1 MEGEQLT
8 GKRDAAV
15 IEHRT
20 GKDWALKIRQM
31 LDERHSG
38 AIKARLV
45 MDNLNIHSIASLYET
60 FEPMEAGDPA
70 KRPDIRYKRKH
81 GTWAN
86 MTEIEPNVLKEQY
99 LDCLIPNAVPMQTQN
114 SCRGEKQK

>member
-1 MEGEQLT
+1 MEGGQLA

-20 GKDWALKIRQM
+20 GKDWALKIKQT

-45 MDNLNIHSIASLYET
+45 MDNLNIHSIASLCET
-60 FEPMEAGDPA
+60 FEPAEAGHPA
-70 KRPDIRYKRKH
+70 KRPDIRYTTK
-81 GTWAN
+81 T
-86 MTEIEPNVLKEQY
+86 
-99 LDCLIPNAVPMQTQN
+99 
-114 SCRGEKQK
+114 

>member
-1 MEGEQLT
+1 LEGEHLT

-20 GKDWALKIRQM
+20 RNDWVLKIKQM

-45 MDNLNIHSIASLYET
+45 MDNLNIHSIASLYEKHSN
-60 FEPMEAGDPA
+60 P
-70 KRPDIRYKRKH
+70 RKH
-81 GTWAN
+81 DIKRNDRTSVAHQN
-86 MTEIEPNVLKEQY
+86 T
-99 LDCLIPNAVPMQTQN
+99 AVGRT
-114 SCRGEKQK
+114 

>member
-20 GKDWALKIRQM
+20 RKDWALKIKQM
-31 LDERHSG
+31 PDERHSG

-60 FEPMEAGDPA
+60 YEPTEAGHPA
-70 KRPDIRYKRKH
+70 KRPDIRY
-81 GTWAN
+81 T
-86 MTEIEPNVLKEQY
+86 P
-99 LDCLIPNAVPMQTQN
+99 
-114 SCRGEKQK
+114 KQDSGRT